1 MFGLVKQSTH
11 DRAMAAHAMT
21 ENGLLERIAR
31 LELQLKN
38 ANENL
43 SLKSQTILALEE
55 DFAEQSSKITT
66 LSNLNSKLERELR
79 PFRTPR
85 PRAKNG
91 WYLSDAQAAALA
103 RQEQAA

>member
-1 MFGLVKQSTH
+1 MIMLKSTH

-38 ANENL
+38 ANQNL

-55 DFAEQSSKITT
+55 DLAEQSSKITT
-66 LSNLNSKLERELR
+66 LSNANLKLERRLR
-79 PFRTPR
+79 PFIMPR
-85 PRAKNG
+85 RRDPRGRFLPSIVGAV
-91 WYLSDAQAAALA
+91 A
-103 RQEQAA
+103 

>member
-38 ANENL
+38 AAETA
-43 SLKSQTILALEE
+43 SLKSRTILALEE
-55 DFAEQSSKITT
+55 DLVEQSIKITT
-66 LSNLNSKLERELR
+66 LSNANLKLERRLR
-79 PFRTPR
+79 PFITPR
-85 PRAKNG
+85 RRDPRGRFLPTFNTQVSA
-91 WYLSDAQAAALA
+91 
-103 RQEQAA
+103 